1 MSSIELKISGQIYSG
16 WKTADITRSLN
27 CIASSFDLTVSDR
40 FIGSKKNIPLDE
52 ECQILVD
59 GKPVITGYLDQIA
72 PSYNESSHEVK
83 FSGRSKTCDL
93 VDCSAII
100 DSGQIIGGTAREILE
115 SVLRPFGISLV
126 FNSSGTLPPIS
137 DFQVQPGE
145 TAQSIVE
152 KVCKQTGMI
161 YTDDENGNL
170 VVQSIGNGG
179 STGKLVHK
187 ISDGSG
193 NNVLSASGTYSS
205 RECFRDYYVKSQ
217 MAGSDEIGGEDITG
231 IEGHVTDNEIK
242 RYRPIVLTAE
252 SSMDTATAQ
261 TRAEWER
268 SNRRG
273 KGQSWEYI
281 VQGWCNSSGKLWSPN
296 SFITIED
303 DYIRV
308 KGQLIISG
316 IKLSAGS
323 GTKAS
328 LKVSPPDAFI
338 LSSAEQNIKTYQG
351 WKELREGV

>member
-1 MSSIELKISGQIYSG
+1 MSIELKIAGQIYGG

-59 GKPVITGYLDQIA
+59 GKPAITGYLDSIS
-72 PSYNESSHEVK
+72 PSYSETTHEVK

-100 DSGQIIGGTAREILE
+100 EAGQIIGGTAREILE
-115 SVLRPFGISLV
+115 SVLRPFGIDLV
-126 FNSSGTLPPIS
+126 FKPSGNLPTIP

-145 TAQSIVE
+145 TVQSIVE

-161 YTDDENGNL
+161 FTDNENGAL
-170 VVQSIGNGG
+170 VVQSIGNGS
-179 STGKLVHK
+179 STGRLVHK
-187 ISDGSG
+187 LSDGKG
-193 NNVLSASGTYSS
+193 NNILSGSGTYSS

-231 IEGHVTDNEIK
+231 IEGHAVDSEIK

-252 SSMDTATAQ
+252 SSMDAGTAQ

-273 KGQSWEYI
+273 KGQNWEFT
-281 VQGWCNSSGKLWSPN
+281 VQGWRNSAGNLWAPN
-296 SFITIED
+296 SFVTVD
-303 DYIRV
+303 DDFIRI

-323 GTKAS
+323 GTKTA

-338 LSSAEQNIKTYQG
+338 LSSATQNIKTYQG